1 MMTRFLVEVPHDDS
15 KEGCARAI
23 RTFLATGSHFMT
35 NADWGCSDGEHKA
48 WFIVDMDSKEEARF
62 VLPPMYRSVAQIT
75 ALEKFT
81 QEKIDAIMA
90 QHDG

>member
-1 MMTRFLVEVPHDDS
+1 MTRFLVEVPHDS
-15 KEGCARAI
+15 TKEGCARAI
-23 RTFLATGSHFMT
+23 RAFLSTGFHFMT

-48 WFIVDMDSKEEARF
+48 WFFVDMDSKEEVQL
-62 VLPPMYRSVAQIT
+62 VLPPMYRSDAQIT